1 MTAKVDAAS
10 SVEPHSVEM
19 SGATI
24 SSTPSTG
31 TQKVSIFAAKSG
43 FVIPKNKLSGSLV
56 PIFRGSKNLGASD
69 AVSGESKKQIQ
80 RKTKWGPDL
89 TQDASVRKGRAL
101 AYQTRVDQITQ
112 QLKSGMSA
120 AENDEDLPSAPQDPH
135 HNSSRHQIDREDVE
149 QLELEKREAIG
160 EILKLNQS
168 YKAPSDYKPLL
179 KEATVPIPVKEYPRY
194 NFVGLIYGPGSDNQK
209 QLEKETGAKIQVYGT
224 KAGTGEKV
232 EIKPSDGSEVQGGY
246 EKLYV
251 HISADTFE
259 KVDAAVAVLE
269 LLVTSVSGNLAS
281 VSGDNP
287 HAPSQG
293 PDATTPNMVP
303 TMVNQGIV
311 QPVAGPTQTPP
322 NGQFQYPGPFFSTGP
337 SSTPMNIPGFIPLDS
352 SRPIFNNPSYQS
364 TSPFNSTHLPSLF
377 GPPPAHVSPR
387 QNPPTQVLQHLY
399 MAQTRPGHV
408 GPPRNLSLMSPQPS
422 SVQTNISAPLTFMG
436 NRPPPTGQPSNIGPF
451 APSFPQHV
459 SNHPH
464 GPSGSSTGW
473 SSGVPAPQPGV
484 ASMPPPSN
492 ISTANMVSS
501 VAFPP
506 GPSTLLSSAP
516 VNHAAPSFTSIPRPQ
531 VGIPST
537 LAASML
543 PMPGVAQ
550 PKPFMSPLSGSAPAH
565 STGPVTSLAPPLQ
578 PRVPV
583 SVTGSVPN
591 FTPPKPPMM
600 TAPSPGDFTFQP
612 HRPQNPSFQPVPQP
626 SSHFAAHNAS
636 PARPMVPHPSP
647 QAPSFQLPV
656 QNMTPQLGS
665 DVLSRPQVGDH
676 MGQPPPAHISAV
688 PFARNSTAI
697 SVPPRHTTFLD
708 SSPVAPRTPHLP
720 MRPRNFNPAHQMPNF
735 PIPLPPRLGNH
746 IQIQQTYP
754 AHSTHP
760 EMPRAPNQQYSNNL
774 AFASGKPASRPGG
787 QQLYDPFSPTSM
799 STATQQQGGNNTAKM
814 GKQENHPY

>member
-1 MTAKVDAAS
+1 
-10 SVEPHSVEM
+10 M
-19 SGATI
+19 S
-24 SSTPSTG
+24 
-31 TQKVSIFAAKSG
+31 
-43 FVIPKNKLSGSLV
+43 
-56 PIFRGSKNLGASD
+56 
-69 AVSGESKKQIQ
+69 E
-80 RKTKWGPDL
+80 
-89 TQDASVRKGRAL
+89 
-101 AYQTRVDQITQ
+101 
-112 QLKSGMSA
+112 
-120 AENDEDLPSAPQDPH
+120 AENDEDLPSASQDPH

-149 QLELEKREAIG
+149 QLELEKREVIG
-160 EILKLNQS
+160 EILKLNPS
-168 YKAPSDYKPLL
+168 YKAPPDYKPLL
-179 KEATVPIPVKEYPRY
+179 KEATVPIPVSHRVICLYFEEVSYFYFMLKKR
-194 NFVGLIYGPGSDNQK
+194 
-209 QLEKETGAKIQVYGT
+209 
-224 KAGTGEKV
+224 
-232 EIKPSDGSEVQGGY
+232 EVQGGY

-293 PDATTPNMVP
+293 PDATSPNMVP
-303 TMVNQGIV
+303 TMLNQGIV

-337 SSTPMNIPGFIPLDS
+337 SSTPMNIPGYIPLDS

-377 GPPPAHVSPR
+377 GPPPALVSPR

-399 MAQTRPGHV
+399 MAQTRPGYV

-451 APSFPQHV
+451 VQHV

-464 GPSGSSTGW
+464 GPFGNSTGW
-473 SSGVPAPQPGV
+473 SSGVPAPQPGLV
-484 ASMPPPSN
+484 SMPPPSN

-516 VNHAAPSFTSIPRPQ
+516 VNHAAPNFTSIPRPQ

-543 PMPGVAQ
+543 PMPAVAQ
-550 PKPFMSPLSGSAPAH
+550 PKPFMSPLSGSVPAH
-565 STGPVTSLAPPLQ
+565 STGQVTSLAPSMQ
-578 PRVPV
+578 PRVPIL
-583 SVTGSVPN
+583 VTGSVPN
-591 FTPPKPPMM
+591 FTPPKPPRM

-612 HRPQNPSFQPVPQP
+612 QRPPNPSFQPVPQP
-626 SSHFAAHNAS
+626 SSHYAAHNAS
-636 PARPMVPHPSP
+636 PARPMVPQPSP

-665 DVLSRPQVGDH
+665 EVLSRPQVGDH
-676 MGQPPPAHISAV
+676 MGQPPSAHISTV

-697 SVPPRHTTFLD
+697 SVPPRHATFLD
-708 SSPVAPRTPHLP
+708 TSPVAPRTPHLP

-735 PIPLPPRLGNH
+735 PNPLPPRPGNH
-746 IQIQQTYP
+746 IQIQQNYP
-754 AHSTHP
+754 AHSTRP
-760 EMPRAPNQQYSNNL
+760 EMPQAPNQQFNNNL

-799 STATQQQGGNNTAKM
+799 STATQQQGGNPAKM
-814 GKQENHPY
+814 GK